1 MGKGLSEPYIGML
14 LKADFK
20 EMQRM
25 AYVGRAA
32 SSTVVSGKMGS
43 NALALQLQSAAQQI
57 GVYK

>member
-1 MGKGLSEPYIGML
+1 ML

-25 AYVGRAA
+25 AYVGRSA
-32 SSTVVSGKMGS
+32 SSSMVSAKMRTS
-43 NALALQLQSAAQQI
+43 ALALQLQGAAQQI